1 MDAISVLIEILKEK
15 DVITPLEQDI
25 LDTYHEVSKNPFDR
39 DSAIRQA
46 QKNNLNHP
54 DFFAAISMS
63 PTTVFKPWAV
73 ASDEDVCSNLT
84 SQLGALAEKE
94 WEVLQGGQ

>member
-54 DFFAAISMS
+54 DIFAAISMS
-63 PTTVFKPWAV
+63 PTTVFKPWVV
-73 ASDEDVCSNLT
+73 ASDEDVCSNLAC
-84 SQLGALAEKE
+84 QLGALAEKE
-94 WEVLQGGQ
+94 WEVLQGGK